1 MNKYEVLG
9 VVGEG
14 AYGVVLRCRH
24 KETNEIVAIKKFKDS
39 EENEDVKRTTLR
51 ELKVLRM
58 LKQENIVELREAFRR
73 RGKLYLV
80 FEYVERNMLELL
92 EEMPNGVPSN
102 QVRNY
107 VFQLIKA
114 IKWCHQNDVIHRDI
128 KPENLLISKNG
139 VLKLCDFGFA
149 RAMTV
154 KGSGQFT
161 DYVATRWYRSP
172 ELLLGASYGKPVDI
186 WAIGCILGELS
197 DGQPVF
203 PGESEIDQL
212 FTIQKVLG
220 QLPPDQME
228 MFNNNPRFKGL
239 KFPTTSGPQTL
250 GRKYAGVISGIM
262 LSFMQATLQL
272 DPKLRFTIDDAYNHP
287 AFQQERDEFEK
298 TWKEKSTDLKQAAKK
313 AEIPTKSRYFS
324 HKGYSSQGITAV
336 ESLQELKTQ
345 DIKPNSHGNPPLGK
359 DFSAE
364 KKLVMQQMV
373 AKERP
378 KDSNQQ
384 DDSSDKNRTSDI
396 ENSEKSESCT
406 SAPTVEI
413 SKGSGNSP
421 LSVKQTVY
429 SSVDIKPRNS
439 NLTAARATTSQN
451 EERTNLAQSD
461 KTSVTE
467 DEGRAKAKTSTGVST
482 SHLVAANY
490 SFFPADNED
499 SEVDHSKNTK
509 LPYGSATIAEEIRK
523 TKSVILGK
531 KKDRDGSASVKS
543 RPQQPL
549 MSRNETMDLQKAKG
563 IHDRQGGKT
572 VFTDAAAS
580 SREEALQSN
589 YSFQMG
595 MNTERRGSKS
605 DLPTSTLEHGVSLV
619 KQRQDTQWR
628 QDFGG
633 EENQPR
639 NSLGQDKRDKKKKKK
654 KVQQVVS
661 LPVQSKQFHHLESQ
675 GELSKMADWSRSADV
690 QSFDMRPH
698 KSLGKMNSA
707 DKVVTHLGPLTV
719 SSSHKPLGEVRLQP
733 LQHKN
738 LAHLTHNT
746 YPTRKPPAKRESPDS
761 QPLGSLSPWRGQSA
775 FSLQGHSQKH
785 TLSEPGNFTFPD
797 RPVSPSTEH
806 LAPLPRKASRPPSE
820 NEATTEDRDLKLGT
834 PFNGLKPLTPPKEN
848 FSKSGGRV
856 PDLNKLEETPL

>member
-9 VVGEG
+9 IVGEG

-24 KETNEIVAIKKFKDS
+24 KETNEIVAVKKFKDS

-154 KGSGQFT
+154 NGSGQFT

-228 MFNNNPRFKGL
+228 MFYNNPRFKGL
-239 KFPTTSGPQTL
+239 KFPTTIIPQTL
-250 GRKYAGVISGIM
+250 GRKYAGVINGIM

-272 DPKLRFTIDDAYNHP
+272 DPKDRFTINDAYNHP
-287 AFQQERDEFEK
+287 AFQLERDEFEK
-298 TWKEKSTDLKQAAKK
+298 TGKEKSADLKQGAKK

-324 HKGYSSQGITAV
+324 HKGSSSQGIKAG
-336 ESLQELKTQ
+336 ESMQELKTQ
-345 DIKPNSHGNPPLGK
+345 DIKPNSHQNPSLGK
-359 DFSAE
+359 DYSVE
-364 KKLVMQQMV
+364 KKLVMQQMI

-384 DDSSDKNRTSDI
+384 EDSPDKKRTSET
-396 ENSEKSESCT
+396 ENSEKSESCAT
-406 SAPTVEI
+406 APSVEM
-413 SKGSGNSP
+413 SKESGNPPSA
-421 LSVKQTVY
+421 VKQTVY

-439 NLTAARATTSQN
+439 NLTGVRATTSQTGEKN
-451 EERTNLAQSD
+451 NLAQSD

-467 DEGRAKAKTSTGVST
+467 DGRAMAKTSSGANT
-482 SHLVAANY
+482 SHLMAANY
-490 SFFPADNED
+490 SFFPADDEE
-499 SEVDHSKNTK
+499 SELDHSKNSK
-509 LPYGSATIAEEIRK
+509 LPYDSATIKEEIRK

-549 MSRNETMDLQKAKG
+549 MSRNETMDPLKPKG
-563 IHDRQGGKT
+563 IHERQGGKT
-572 VFTDAAAS
+572 VFTDATAS
-580 SREEALQSN
+580 SREEVHQSN

-605 DLPTSTLEHGVSLV
+605 DLPMSTLEHGVS
-619 KQRQDTQWR
+619 QWR

-639 NSLGQDKRDKKKKKK
+639 NSLGQEKRDKKKKKK

-661 LPVQSKQFHHLESQ
+661 LPVQSKQIHHLESQ

-698 KSLGKMNSA
+698 KALGKLNST
-707 DKVVTHLGPLTV
+707 DKVVTHLGPLTI

-761 QPLGSLSPWRGQSA
+761 QPLGSLSPWMGQSA
-775 FSLQGHSQKH
+775 FSLQGHSHKH

-820 NEATTEDRDLKLGT
+820 NEAAIEDRDMKLGT
-834 PFNGLKPLTPPKEN
+834 PFNGLKPLTPPKEHL
-848 FSKSGGRV
+848 SKSGGRV

>member
-9 VVGEG
+9 IVGEG

-24 KETNEIVAIKKFKDS
+24 KETNEIVAVKKFKDS

-154 KGSGQFT
+154 NGSGQFT

-228 MFNNNPRFKGL
+228 MFYNNPRFKGL
-239 KFPTTSGPQTL
+239 KFPTTIIPQTL
-250 GRKYAGVISGIM
+250 GRKYAGVINGIM

-272 DPKLRFTIDDAYNHP
+272 DPKDRFTINDAYNHP
-287 AFQQERDEFEK
+287 AFQLERDEFEK
-298 TWKEKSTDLKQAAKK
+298 TGKEKSADLKQGAKK

-324 HKGYSSQGITAV
+324 HKGSSSQGIKAG
-336 ESLQELKTQ
+336 ESMQELKTQ
-345 DIKPNSHGNPPLGK
+345 DIKPNSHQNPSLGK
-359 DFSAE
+359 DFSVE
-364 KKLVMQQMV
+364 KKLVMQQMT

-384 DDSSDKNRTSDI
+384 EDSTDKNRTSET
-396 ENSEKSESCT
+396 ENSEKSESCAT
-406 SAPTVEI
+406 APSVEI
-413 SKGSGNSP
+413 SKESGNPPSA
-421 LSVKQTVY
+421 VKQTVY
-429 SSVDIKPRNS
+429 SSVEIKPLNS
-439 NLTAARATTSQN
+439 NLTGVRATTSQTGEKN
-451 EERTNLAQSD
+451 NLAQSD

-467 DEGRAKAKTSTGVST
+467 DGRAMAKTSSGAST
-482 SHLVAANY
+482 SHLMAANY
-490 SFFPADNED
+490 SFFPPDNEE
-499 SEVDHSKNTK
+499 SELDHSKNSKDWRSSPYQPCTGK
-509 LPYGSATIAEEIRK
+509 LEICPK
-523 TKSVILGK
+523 
-531 KKDRDGSASVKS
+531 
-543 RPQQPL
+543 
-549 MSRNETMDLQKAKG
+549 
-563 IHDRQGGKT
+563 
-572 VFTDAAAS
+572 
-580 SREEALQSN
+580 
-589 YSFQMG
+589 
-595 MNTERRGSKS
+595 
-605 DLPTSTLEHGVSLV
+605 
-619 KQRQDTQWR
+619 R

-639 NSLGQDKRDKKKKKK
+639 NSLGQEKRDKKKKKK

-661 LPVQSKQFHHLESQ
+661 LPVQSKQIHHLESQ

-698 KSLGKMNSA
+698 KALGKLNST
-707 DKVVTHLGPLTV
+707 DKVVTHLGPLTI

-761 QPLGSLSPWRGQSA
+761 QPLGSLSPWMGQSA
-775 FSLQGHSQKH
+775 FSLQGHSHKH

-820 NEATTEDRDLKLGT
+820 NEAAIEDRDMKLGT
-834 PFNGLKPLTPPKEN
+834 PFNGLKPLTPPKEHL
-848 FSKSGGRV
+848 SKSGGRV